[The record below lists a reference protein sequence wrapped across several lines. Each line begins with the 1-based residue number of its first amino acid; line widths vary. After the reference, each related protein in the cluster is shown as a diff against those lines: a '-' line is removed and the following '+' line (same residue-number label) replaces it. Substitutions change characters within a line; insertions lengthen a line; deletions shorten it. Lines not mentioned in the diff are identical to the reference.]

1 MYSVLL
7 ILRIEL
13 ISKCQSAVYIAFSG
27 SESNTFF
34 MLMFSHVWL
43 KQRHLFLKTQK
54 PCCIL
59 KYKRRLSILGIW
71 LAVCVGGFSSH
82 WATNDINNI
91 EINSTYNISCSFC
104 KCLWMM
110 KQFPSFPLRA
120 HTSKM
125 KTKNVM
131 TLKKYSNITFRHF
144 TETWPELDLSRC
156 RFHYN
161 CSALHHLVTQDKVL
175 NAYILNH

>member
-131 TLKKYSNITFRHF
+131 TEKIF
-144 TETWPELDLSRC
+144 
-156 RFHYN
+156 
-161 CSALHHLVTQDKVL
+161 
-175 NAYILNH
+175 